1 MFDTVEGNR
10 DRLLHRIR
18 HIPGTILATLTAALA
33 LLPLLGRKPLTDWDE
48 AIYAEVS
55 REMLRHSWL
64 IPHWNYQLWLEKP
77 PLMLWITAAFFHLFG
92 VTEFWAR
99 AASALSGIAIIA
111 ILHLWLARTRDTL
124 TAWLST
130 LILLVTF
137 GFLHA
142 CHTGEM
148 DVLLALGCTIA
159 VIGLAQVDA
168 EVGPMVCHPER
179 SASHPERTV
188 CHPERSE
195 GSPYFA
201 LPRASNNRSG
211 WLLFWTGF
219 AIAAMTKGA
228 ASVTL
233 PLTAIVLAALQR
245 WRLDKLR
252 APFWTGLAI
261 FGAIVLPWHLAM
273 LHLYGRD
280 FLNEYLGFH
289 VLARATHQIEG
300 HNTPWWFYL
309 KVLLVSAPPFALL
322 FPAAI
327 ANALRRKPQATSLR
341 AFAIFALITLTFF
354 TLVQTRLPQ
363 YIVPIYPALAVVTA
377 VYLAD
382 RLRPL
387 SAVPRLDALPL
398 KLAIVAVSIATIWT
412 TTPARKAL
420 HSANSTGVPASD
432 SKDSTALL
440 RDLLNHP
447 QLISGPLLVWHP
459 GRVMS
464 MPTDVFYARRPVEQ
478 VQLIPLAPAAPD
490 RYTFNPQPTSE
501 VTTTQPRLILLDRGL
516 VPQIPAGFTYTP
528 IESHGAM
535 ELGTIARVP

>member
-1 MFDTVEGNR
+1 MR
-10 DRLLHRIR
+10 RIR
-18 HIPGTILATLTAALA
+18 PISSTILATLSAALA

-55 REMLRHSWL
+55 REMLAHSWL
-64 IPHWNYQLWLEKP
+64 IPSWNYQLWLEKP

-99 AASALSGIAIIA
+99 SASALSGIVVIG

-130 LILLVTF
+130 LLLLTTF

-159 VIGLAQVDA
+159 IIGLAEVDA
-168 EVGPMVCHPER
+168 NH
-179 SASHPERTV
+179 
-188 CHPERSE
+188 
-195 GSPYFA
+195 
-201 LPRASNNRSG
+201 RSG

-233 PLTAIVLAALQR
+233 PMTAIVLAALQR

-252 APFWTGLAI
+252 APFSIGVAI
-261 FGAIVLPWHLAM
+261 FLAIVLPWHLAM
-273 LHLYGRD
+273 FHLYGGD
-280 FLNEYLGFH
+280 FLHEYLGFH
-289 VLARATHQIEG
+289 VLARATRQIEG
-300 HNTPWWFYL
+300 HTTAWWFYL
-309 KVLLVSAPPFALL
+309 KVLLVSAPPFALIY
-322 FPAAI
+322 PAAI
-327 ANALRRKPQATSLR
+327 TNAVRSKPEATSLR
-341 AFAIFALITLTFF
+341 AIAVFALTTLTFF

-363 YIVPIYPALAVVTA
+363 YIVPIYPALTVLTA
-377 VYLAD
+377 IYLAD
-382 RLRPL
+382 KLRLL
-387 SAVPRLDALPL
+387 LAKPRRTKV
-398 KLAIVAVSIATIWT
+398 KLAVATAAISIAAVLV
-412 TTPARKAL
+412 TTPSRKAL
-420 HSANSTGVPASD
+420 HSASSTGIPTSD

-447 QLISGPLLVWHP
+447 QPIEGPLLVWHP

-464 MPTDVFYARRPVEQ
+464 MPTDVFYARRLIEQ
-478 VQLIPLAPAAPD
+478 VQLIPIAPEPSD
-490 RYTFNPQPTSE
+490 RYTFNPQPTDE
-501 VTTTQPRLILLDRGL
+501 VITAQPRLILLDRAL
-516 VPQIPAGFTYTP
+516 VAQIPMAFTYTP
-528 IESHGAM
+528 IESRGAM
-535 ELGTIARVP
+535 EVGTIARAK

>member
-1 MFDTVEGNR
+1 
-10 DRLLHRIR
+10 LHRTR

-92 VTEFWAR
+92 ITEFWAR

-130 LILLVTF
+130 LVLLATF

-159 VIGLAQVDA
+159 LIGLAQVDRSIEPLA
-168 EVGPMVCHPER
+168 CHPD
-179 SASHPERTV
+179 PELV
-188 CHPERSE
+188 EGE
-195 GSPYFA
+195 GSPHFA
-201 LPRASNNRSG
+201 LPRTANHRSG
-211 WLLFWTGF
+211 WVIFWIGF

-252 APFWTGLAI
+252 APFWIGLAI

-273 LHLYGRD
+273 FHLYGRD

-289 VLARATHQIEG
+289 VLTRATQQIEG

-322 FPAAI
+322 YPAAI
-327 ANALRRKPQATSLR
+327 TNALRRNQFR
-341 AFAIFALITLTFF
+341 AFAIFAFTVLAFF

-363 YIVPIYPALAVVTA
+363 YIVPIYPALTILTV

-382 RLRPL
+382 KVRPL
-387 SAVPRLDALPL
+387 LATPRPVAFWL
-398 KLAIVAVSIATIWT
+398 KLATTAAAISIAAVLA

-420 HSANSTGVPASD
+420 HSASATGVPASD

-440 RDLLNHP
+440 RALLSHP
-447 QLISGPLLVWHP
+447 QPVDGPLLVWHP

-478 VQLIPLAPAAPD
+478 VQLIPIAPAAPD
-490 RYTFNPQPTSE
+490 RYTFNPQSTSE
-501 VTTTQPRLILLDRGL
+501 TITTQPRLILLDRGL
-516 VPQIPAGFTYTP
+516 VPQIPAAFIYTP
-528 IESHGAM
+528 IESRGAM
-535 ELGTIARVP
+535 ELGTIARAP

>member
-1 MFDTVEGNR
+1 M
-10 DRLLHRIR
+10 HRIR
-18 HIPGTILATLTAALA
+18 HIPDTILATLTAALA

-99 AASALSGIAIIA
+99 AASALSGISIIA
-111 ILHLWLARTRDTL
+111 TLHFWLARTRDTL

-130 LILLVTF
+130 LVLLATF

-159 VIGLAQVDA
+159 LIGLAQLDA

-179 SASHPERTV
+179 S
-188 CHPERSE
+188 E
-195 GSPYFA
+195 GSPHFA
-201 LPRASNNRSG
+201 LPRTANHRSG
-211 WLLFWTGF
+211 WLLFWIGF

-252 APFWTGLAI
+252 APFWIGLAI

-273 LHLYGRD
+273 FHLYGRD
-280 FLNEYLGFH
+280 FLHEYLGFH
-289 VLARATHQIEG
+289 VLTRATQQIEG
-300 HNTPWWFYL
+300 HNTAWWFYL

-322 FPAAI
+322 YPAAI
-327 ANALRRKPQATSLR
+327 FSAFRRNQLRG
-341 AFAIFALITLTFF
+341 FAVFALTTLAFF

-363 YIVPIYPALAVVTA
+363 YIVPIYPALTILTV

-382 RLRPL
+382 KMRPL
-387 SAVPRLDALPL
+387 LATPRPTAFWL
-398 KLAIVAVSIATIWT
+398 KLATAAAAISIAAVLA

-420 HSANSTGVPASD
+420 HSANATGVPASD

-440 RDLLNHP
+440 RDLLSHP
-447 QLISGPLLVWHP
+447 QSIDGPLLVWHP

-478 VQLIPLAPAAPD
+478 VQLIPIAPAALD

-501 VTTTQPRLILLDRGL
+501 AMTTQPRLILLHRGL
-516 VPQIPAGFTYTP
+516 VPQIPAAFTYTP

-535 ELGTIARVP
+535 ELGTIARAP